1 MLFTLDKLIAK
12 FVKQLQTL
20 MADDLC
26 SKLYDLFRY
35 EASRS
40 AKFRYHANTTMHAA
54 DRVLLCMQMNSAVP
68 AKHVTTRIP
77 SKVCPAYEAKQHPS
91 RCLD

>member
-40 AKFRYHANTTMHAA
+40 ALFGCPAKLFMHAA
-54 DRVLLCMQMNSAVP
+54 DSQITHHANEPCTSCQASI
-68 AKHVTTRIP
+68 H
-77 SKVCPAYEAKQHPS
+77 QHMS
-91 RCLD
+91 RSLSSI

>member
-1 MLFTLDKLIAK
+1 MHAGLPPPAGTNSYMLFTLDKLIAK

-40 AKFRYHANTTMHAA
+40 ALCSCPANPVLHAA
-54 DRVLLCMQMNSAVP
+54 NKLWSPCRCALQ
-68 AKHVTTRIP
+68 
-77 SKVCPAYEAKQHPS
+77 VCKA
-91 RCLD
+91 CLNQLVKLSV

>member
-40 AKFRYHANTTMHAA
+40 ALFSCHT
-54 DRVLLCMQMNSAVP
+54 
-68 AKHVTTRIP
+68 
-77 SKVCPAYEAKQHPS
+77 
-91 RCLD
+91 

>member
-40 AKFRYHANTTMHAA
+40 AVSSCHANPIKHAA
-54 DRVLLCMQMNSAVP
+54 
-68 AKHVTTRIP
+68 
-77 SKVCPAYEAKQHPS
+77 E
-91 RCLD
+91 